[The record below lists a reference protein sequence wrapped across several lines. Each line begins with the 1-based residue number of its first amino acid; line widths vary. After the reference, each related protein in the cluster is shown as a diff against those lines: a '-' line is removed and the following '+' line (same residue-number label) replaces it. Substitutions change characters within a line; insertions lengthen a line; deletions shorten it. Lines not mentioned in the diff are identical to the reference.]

1 MWKNLRYAGR
11 QLRKSPAF
19 TVTVIATLA
28 LCIGANAAIYSV
40 VDELFFRP
48 LPYPQPDRL
57 VMLARL
63 FHRSGITGS
72 PNIGQ
77 TGQIWELVRD
87 HASMLDSAVYTD
99 GSSGVNLFAFGH
111 VEYIQ
116 QQRVGANFFHVL
128 GISPLA
134 GREFTRQEDV
144 PGGPPLVILS
154 YGLWQSVFHGNPQIL
169 GRTIDLRGAPFTVV
183 GVMPPHFRTDVR
195 ADLWT
200 PLRPSTSGEGGGQNY
215 TIVARLKPGVTF
227 AAANAELH
235 SITGPLIRDLEK
247 KMPQDISL
255 ELDAIPLRV
264 GETVDIRSKVEII
277 WGAAGLVLLIGC
289 VNIAG
294 IFLAR
299 SASRA
304 REVATRIA
312 LGASRSTV
320 IWQLLSEAALLA
332 IVGGLLGLVF
342 GQLALK
348 GLLALNPAQFQIWAP
363 VHLDLRIAVIMLGV
377 SLATSLLF
385 GLFPAFE
392 ATAVDLRSAL
402 AEGGGGAIGSRRQWK
417 RQLLVFAEVALG
429 VVLVLA
435 AGLLIR
441 TFQNLAGLNAGFN
454 PQHLMTASL
463 SLDDARYKS
472 SAAGARL
479 FRETL
484 DRIRAIPGV
493 ESATVALNLPYSRAL
508 NTNVG
513 SISGH
518 QITRDSGLVD
528 ESYIGSDYFRTLEI
542 PLLRGRVLDDR
553 DNAHSARVAVV
564 NEAFVDRYIPRGVD
578 PVGAQM
584 AFLGGWSEPTEIVGV
599 VGNVR
604 QQPGWG
610 NDGPLP
616 AAPQMYVPAS
626 QMSDK
631 SFELVN
637 TWLSPNWIVRTRG
650 DLPGL
655 GYAMRRA
662 LQAIDP
668 RLPFSAFHTM
678 SEIRGAGMRE
688 QRYRAILFSTF
699 AGLGMLL
706 SALGIY
712 GLIAQSVAQRKREMG
727 IRLALGA
734 TVRNIIR
741 TAAAPGIT
749 LALAGIAA
757 GLVLAAFA
765 VRLLKAML
773 WGVTPTDPITWIAVP
788 ALLLLI
794 AAIASLL
801 PALRLAR
808 LDPAQ
813 TLRIN

>member
-1 MWKNLRYAGR
+1 MWKNLRYAVR
-11 QLRKSPAF
+11 QLRKAPAF
-19 TVTVIATLA
+19 TITVVATLA
-28 LCIGANAAIYSV
+28 LCIGANTAIYSV

-57 VMLARL
+57 VMLARI
-63 FHRSGITGS
+63 FHRSGISSS
-72 PNIGQ
+72 PETGQ

-87 HASMLDSAVYTD
+87 HASLLDSAVCSD
-99 GSSGVNLFAFGH
+99 GSSGVNLFAAGH
-111 VEYIQ
+111 VEYVR
-116 QQRVGANFFHVL
+116 QQRVNANFFHIL
-128 GISPLA
+128 GILPFA

-154 YGLWQSVFHGNPQIL
+154 YGLWQSVFHRDPHIL

-183 GVMPPHFRTDVR
+183 GIMPAHFRTDVR

-200 PLRPSTSGEGGGQNY
+200 PLHPSTTGEGGGSNY
-215 TIVARLKPGVTF
+215 TILARLKPGVTF
-227 AAANAELH
+227 AAANAQLR
-235 SITGPLIRDLEK
+235 SISVPLIRDLEK
-247 KMPQDISL
+247 RMPQDISL
-255 ELDAIPLRV
+255 EVDAIPLRV

-299 SASRA
+299 SVTRA

-312 LGASRSTV
+312 LGASRSAV
-320 IWQLLSEAALLA
+320 IRQLLSEAALLA
-332 IVGGLLGLVF
+332 IFGGLLGLLF

-348 GLLALNPAQFQIWAP
+348 GLLALNPGQFQVWTP
-363 VHLDLRIAVIMLGV
+363 VHLDLRIAAIMLGV

-392 ATAVDLRSAL
+392 ATAVDLRAAL
-402 AEGGGGAIGSRRQWK
+402 AEGGGGAIGSRRQWR
-417 RQLLVFAEVALG
+417 RQALVFAEVALG

-441 TFQNLAGLNAGFN
+441 TFQNLAGLNPGFN
-454 PQHLMTASL
+454 PRHLMTASL
-463 SLDDARYKS
+463 SLDDARYKTS
-472 SAAGARL
+472 VAGTRL

-513 SISGH
+513 SISGRP
-518 QITRDSGLVD
+518 ITRDSGLVD
-528 ESYIGSDYFRTLEI
+528 ESYIASDYFRTLEI

-553 DNAHSARVAVV
+553 DNEHSARVAVV
-564 NEAFVDRYIPRGVD
+564 NEAFVDRYVPSGVD

-584 AFLGGWSEPTEIVGV
+584 TFLGGSEPTEIVGV

-604 QQPGWG
+604 QRTGWG

-616 AAPQMYVPAS
+616 AAPQLYVPAS

-631 SFELVN
+631 FFEMVN
-637 TWLSPNWIVRTRG
+637 TWFSPNWIVRTRG

-655 GYAMRRA
+655 AYAMRRA
-662 LQAIDP
+662 LQAVDP

-688 QRYRAILFSTF
+688 QRYQAILFSTF

-712 GLIAQSVAQRKREMG
+712 GLIAQAVAQRTREMG

-757 GLVLAAFA
+757 GLMLALFA

-773 WGVTPTDPITWIAVP
+773 WGVTPTDPITWISVP

-801 PALRLAR
+801 PTLRLAR

>member
-1 MWKNLRYAGR
+1 MWKNLRLAVR

-19 TVTVIATLA
+19 TVTVVATLA
-28 LCIGANAAIYSV
+28 LCIGANTAIYSV

-57 VMLARL
+57 VMLARI
-63 FHRSGITGS
+63 FHRSGVS
-72 PNIGQ
+72 SAPNTGQ

-87 HASMLDSAVYTD
+87 HASLLDSAVYSD
-99 GSSGVNLFAFGH
+99 GSSGVNLFAAGH
-111 VEYIQ
+111 VEYVQ

-134 GREFTRQEDV
+134 GREFTRHENV

-154 YGLWQSVFHGNPQIL
+154 YGLWQSLFHGNSQIL

-183 GVMPPHFRTDVR
+183 GIMPPHFRTDVR

-200 PLRPSTSGEGGGQNY
+200 PLYPSTSGEGGGSNY
-215 TIVARLKPGVTF
+215 TIVARLKPGVTL
-227 AAANAELH
+227 AAANAQLH
-235 SITGPLIRDLEK
+235 SITGPLIRNLEK
-247 KMPQDISL
+247 GMPQDISL
-255 ELDAIPLRV
+255 EVDAIPLQV
-264 GETVDIRSKVEII
+264 GETIDIRSKVEII

-294 IFLAR
+294 IFLTR
-299 SASRA
+299 SVTRT
-304 REVATRIA
+304 REIATRIA

-320 IWQLLSEAALLA
+320 VWQLLSEAGLLA
-332 IVGGLLGLVF
+332 LFGGLLGLLF

-348 GLLALNPAQFQIWAP
+348 GLLALNPGQFQIWAP
-363 VHLDLRIAVIMLGV
+363 VHLDLRIAAIMLGV
-377 SLATSLLF
+377 SLTTSLLF

-392 ATAVDLRSAL
+392 ATAVDLRPAL
-402 AEGGGGAIGSRRQWK
+402 AEGGAGAIGSRRQWK
-417 RQLLVFAEVALG
+417 RQILVFAEVALG

-441 TFQNLAGLNAGFN
+441 TFQNLAGLDPGFN

-463 SLDDARYKS
+463 SLDDARYKT

-493 ESATVALNLPYSRAL
+493 ESATVALNLPYSHAL

-528 ESYIGSDYFRTLEI
+528 ESYVASDYFRALEI
-542 PLLRGRVLDDR
+542 PLLRGRVLDER

-578 PVGAQM
+578 PIGAQM
-584 AFLGGWSEPTEIVGV
+584 TLLGESEPTEIVGV

-604 QQPGWG
+604 QRTGWG

-616 AAPQMYVPAS
+616 AAPQLYVPAS

-631 SFELVN
+631 FFELVN
-637 TWLSPNWIVRTRG
+637 TWFSPNWIVRTRG

-655 GYAMRRA
+655 AYAMRRA
-662 LQAIDP
+662 LQAVDP
-668 RLPFSAFHTM
+668 RLPFSAFHSM
-678 SEIRGAGMRE
+678 SQIRGAGMRE
-688 QRYRAILFSTF
+688 QRYQAILFSTF

-712 GLIAQSVAQRKREMG
+712 GLIAQSVAQRTREMG

-734 TVRNIIR
+734 TVRDVVR

-757 GLVLAAFA
+757 GLVLALFA
-765 VRLLKAML
+765 VRLLKSML
-773 WGVTPTDPITWIAVP
+773 WGVAPTDPITWIAVP
-788 ALLLLI
+788 ILLLLI